1 MPLIT
6 AAKTIMSGE
15 DAAMDEEGGLH
26 ALTTEEL
33 VLIFGVLT
41 SIATFIGNAVITRAE
56 TKRARRLELLKEQ
69 LGSFYGPMMGRIE
82 AGKEAM
88 SSARMAL
95 KQKRLMPREALF
107 EDEACT
113 RENKSFRWFE
123 SGIEQDVQ
131 IVMEWRRWV
140 REVIHPNN
148 EAMLEILLNETHREC
163 FCRSDGTRSL
173 SPLSSLSLSLS
184 LRSLCL
190 TLSLSEYLNQ
200 NICIK

>member
-56 TKRARRLELLKEQ
+56 TKRARRLELLNEQ

-107 EDEACT
+107 EDEA
-113 RENKSFRWFE
+113 
-123 SGIEQDVQ
+123 
-131 IVMEWRRWV
+131 
-140 REVIHPNN
+140 
-148 EAMLEILLNETHREC
+148 
-163 FCRSDGTRSL
+163 
-173 SPLSSLSLSLS
+173 
-184 LRSLCL
+184 
-190 TLSLSEYLNQ
+190 
-200 NICIK
+200 

>member
-56 TKRARRLELLKEQ
+56 TKRARRLELLNEQ

-131 IVMEWRRWV
+131 IVKEWRRWV

-148 EAMLEILLNETHREC
+148 EAMLEILLNETHRKC
-163 FCRSDGTRSL
+163 SVAATAHA
-173 SPLSSLSLSLS
+173 LSLLS
-184 LRSLCL
+184 VYY
-190 TLSLSEYLNQ
+190 YLYSFACAMQ
-200 NICIK
+200 